1 MANNVCDIG
10 SRPLRGLAIGSWQ
23 VHPDRDEIERD
34 GACIKLEPRTM
45 RLLLTLAQEPGA
57 LVSTEQ
63 LLDTVWP
70 DVVVCQSSLYQ
81 AIAQLR
87 RALGDEPDNPAY
99 IVTVPRRG
107 YRLIAV
113 VSDDAAPAPAAAIPA
128 IDGAT
133 EVAACAAVQARPVP
147 QWRAAAS
154 WRRPLG
160 GWQRG
165 LLAGGGLLAVTAVS
179 LALVPVTNALR
190 TPAAS
195 AQLKAIPS
203 SMQYSTTT
211 RHVLWVDDR
220 PENNVRERRSLEAV
234 GIQVSLALSTEEA
247 LGWLQRE
254 RADVV
259 ISDMGRPPDHSAG
272 YTLLDAL
279 RARNVAV
286 PYLIYT
292 ASCSPAQNAEA
303 RERGALVCTD
313 KVAPLLQHVMVALQ
327 SPPMRVAGDDTQQ
340 PVGKPSGT
348 YR

>member
-1 MANNVCDIG
+1 LQIG
-10 SRPLRGLAIGSWQ
+10 EWR
-23 VHPDRDEIERD
+23 VHADRDELERN
-34 GACIKLEPRTM
+34 GARVKLEPLTM
-45 RLLLTLAQEPGA
+45 RLLLALAAQPGA
-57 LVSTEQ
+57 VVPTEH
-63 LLDTVWP
+63 LMEMVWP

-107 YRLIAV
+107 YRLIAA
-113 VSDDAAPAPAAAIPA
+113 VSSVAAPAPAAAMPA
-128 IDGAT
+128 TDSATDGG
-133 EVAACAAVQARPVP
+133 ACAAVNARPVP
-147 QWRAAAS
+147 RWRAAAS
-154 WRRPLG
+154 WKRPLG

-165 LLAGGGLLAVTAVS
+165 VLAGGGLLAVTAVS
-179 LALVPVTNALR
+179 LALVPVSNALK
-190 TPAAS
+190 TSAAS
-195 AQLKAIPS
+195 AQHKAIPS
-203 SMQYSTTT
+203 SMQYATTT

-234 GIQVSLALSTEEA
+234 GIQVSLARSTEEA

-279 RARNVAV
+279 RARNNTS

-292 ASCSPAQNAEA
+292 ASCSPAQDAEA
-303 RERGALVCTD
+303 RERGALICTD

-327 SPPMRVAGDDTQQ
+327 SPPMRVAGDETGQRVAE
-340 PVGKPSGT
+340 PNGA
-348 YR
+348 YRSR